1 MAIKY
6 FNIRSGETR
15 VAETEPQVSAL
26 WGSSDRGPNAH
37 KGQDFGWR
45 LAPEVVVEL
54 RNIMR
59 DERALERIAIRYK
72 LPMDAIGEKEIL
84 QYISDKTAPK
94 DAPVAEQGDYQDQYE
109 QEIRNLQKP
118 QASKQEGE
126 TSVRPARTNKNKK

>member
-54 RNIMR
+54 RKIMR

-84 QYISDKTAPK
+84 QYISDRTAPK
-94 DAPVAEQGDYQDQYE
+94 DAPVAEQGDYADQYE
-109 QEIRNLQKP
+109 QEIRDLQKP
-118 QASKQEGE
+118 HQKQEGE